1 MHAGEIAVDR
11 LAARGIQDSSSHPSI
26 SQRNSPSKL
35 PSPKDPTSSVS
46 SGYVW
51 HLYPTMIYVDMDN
64 AQFYQPPKAAG
75 TRKDGQT
82 AVSGL
87 RPSTALGPSEKGKGI
102 LLNHDQI
109 ENLDMTG
116 LPLKEPLNPF
126 HVSASNLNCIE
137 APAGGTVFLL
147 V

>member
-1 MHAGEIAVDR
+1 MNH
-11 LAARGIQDSSSHPSI
+11 
-26 SQRNSPSKL
+26 
-35 PSPKDPTSSVS
+35 
-46 SGYVW
+46 
-51 HLYPTMIYVDMDN
+51 VDMDT
-64 AQFYQPPKAAG
+64 AQFYRPPKAAD

-82 AVSGL
+82 VVSGL

-116 LPLKEPLNPF
+116 LLLKEPLNPF
-126 HVSASNLNCIE
+126 HVSVSNLNCIE